1 MLLKDKFKETKNKID
16 SLDAEIIFQEVLK
29 IDKAIIYSD
38 IKKEINKT
46 DLDSI
51 DLMVEER
58 LKGKPLAYLTGKK
71 GFWKSDFI
79 ISPDV
84 LVPRP
89 ETETLV
95 EAVLNENLQGKTLL
109 ELGTGSGVISI
120 SIAQESRDCIIFAT
134 DISIKSILVAKQNA
148 EKFCCENIIF
158 LNHDWNTE
166 WLFPQVDYLIS
177 NPPYVD
183 KEKTT
188 GKEEGIW
195 YEPEKALFSNDK
207 GLSDLQLILSKG
219 KNYLNENG
227 KVYLEHA
234 PDQYEELNKFAMENG
249 YLNFSNLN
257 DLNGD
262 KRVSIYQC

>member
-1 MLLKDKFKETKNKID
+1 MLLKDKLVETKNKID
-16 SLDAEIIFQEVLK
+16 SLDAEIIFQHVLK
-29 IDKAIIYSD
+29 IDKAKIYSD
-38 IKKEINKT
+38 IKKEINKK
-46 DLDSI
+46 DSSSI

-58 LKGKPLAYLTGKK
+58 LKGKPLAYLIGKK
-71 GFWKSDFI
+71 GFWKNNFI
-79 ISPDV
+79 VTTDV
-84 LVPRP
+84 LIPRP

-95 EAVLNENLQGKTLL
+95 EAVLSENLHGKTLL

-120 SIAQESRDCIIFAT
+120 SIAQERRDCFIFAT

-148 EKFCCENIIF
+148 EKFCYENLIF
-158 LNHDWNTE
+158 LNHDWNSE

-183 KEKTT
+183 RETTTEKED
-188 GKEEGIW
+188 GIW
-195 YEPEKALFSNDK
+195 YEPEKALFSKDR
-207 GLSDLQLILSKG
+207 GLYDLKLILSKG
-219 KNYLNENG
+219 KNFLNENG

-234 PDQYEELNKFAMENG
+234 PDQCEELNKFALENG
-249 YLNFSNLN
+249 YRVFSNLN

>member
-1 MLLKDKFKETKNKID
+1 
-16 SLDAEIIFQEVLK
+16 
-29 IDKAIIYSD
+29 
-38 IKKEINKT
+38 
-46 DLDSI
+46 
-51 DLMVEER
+51 
-58 LKGKPLAYLTGKK
+58 
-71 GFWKSDFI
+71 
-79 ISPDV
+79 
-84 LVPRP
+84 P

-95 EAVLNENLQGKTLL
+95 DAILNENLQGKTLL
-109 ELGTGSGVISI
+109 ELGTGSGAISI
-120 SIAQESRDCIIFAT
+120 SIAQENKDCFIFAT

-148 EKFCCENIIF
+148 AKFCCENIIF
-158 LNHDWNTE
+158 FNHDWNNE

-183 KEKTT
+183 KEATT

-195 YEPEKALFSNDK
+195 HEPEKALFSKDK
-207 GLSDLQLILSKG
+207 GLYDLKLILSKG
-219 KNYLNENG
+219 KNFLNENG

-234 PDQYEELNKFAMENG
+234 PDQYERLNKFAVENG

>member
-1 MLLKDKFKETKNKID
+1 MLLKNKLIETKNKID
-16 SLDAEIIFQEVLK
+16 SLDAEIIFQHVLK
-29 IDKAIIYSD
+29 IDKAKIYSD
-38 IKKEINKT
+38 IKKEINKK
-46 DLDSI
+46 DLSSI
-51 DLMVEER
+51 NLMVEER

-71 GFWKSDFI
+71 GFWKNNFI
-79 ISPDV
+79 VTPDV

-95 EAVLNENLQGKTLL
+95 EVVLNENLQGKTLL

-120 SIAQESRDCIIFAT
+120 SIAQENRDCFIFAT

-158 LNHDWNTE
+158 LNHDWNKE
-166 WLFPQVDYLIS
+166 WLFPQVDYLIC

-183 KEKTT
+183 KEATT

-195 YEPEKALFSNDK
+195 YEPEKALFSKDK
-207 GLSDLQLILSKG
+207 GLSDLKLILSKG
-219 KNYLNENG
+219 KNFLNENG

-234 PDQYEELNKFAMENG
+234 PEQCEELNKFAVENG